1 MSFQKSSMY
10 DGSQYNIQQKVRE
23 KTHLRFA
30 PMSTYSWW
38 ASSKKVPAHL
48 AHRNQYLANEISMET
63 GRGQEKTSGYFVG
76 WKASLTF
83 GKLAVAGMI
92 KTANPRRNIFILL
105 IMGCPCMPST
115 APNCTQH
122 AQPFWN
128 RYICWINSIG
138 RKPQYLLD
146 DTNYFKD
153 SAGNHSSTVT
163 LVRTNDSTKRE
174 KGKHRGRENLHSQKR
189 SKATHDRQ
197 DEEAVWSG
205 EISEP
210 QSPTFLEWRH
220 LLCHVPY
227 LQPSKNPTK
236 SRVPIF
242 RDFQFEICS
251 QNHLPK
257 SCVLT
262 SFQQFHQEIINL
274 THDVKTT

>member
-1 MSFQKSSMY
+1 MLNHFGIDTYVGLTLLEESH
-10 DGSQYNIQQKVRE
+10 NIE
-23 KTHLRFA
+23 
-30 PMSTYSWW
+30 
-38 ASSKKVPAHL
+38 
-48 AHRNQYLANEISMET
+48 
-63 GRGQEKTSGYFVG
+63 
-76 WKASLTF
+76 
-83 GKLAVAGMI
+83 
-92 KTANPRRNIFILL
+92 
-105 IMGCPCMPST
+105 
-115 APNCTQH
+115 
-122 AQPFWN
+122 
-128 RYICWINSIG
+128 
-138 RKPQYLLD
+138 LD

-174 KGKHRGRENLHSQKR
+174 RGKDRGRENLHSQKR

-197 DEEAVWSG
+197 DEETVWSG

-227 LQPSKNPTK
+227 LQPSQNPTK
-236 SRVPIF
+236 SRVPIL
-242 RDFQFEICS
+242 RDFQFKICP

-257 SCVLT
+257 SSVLT